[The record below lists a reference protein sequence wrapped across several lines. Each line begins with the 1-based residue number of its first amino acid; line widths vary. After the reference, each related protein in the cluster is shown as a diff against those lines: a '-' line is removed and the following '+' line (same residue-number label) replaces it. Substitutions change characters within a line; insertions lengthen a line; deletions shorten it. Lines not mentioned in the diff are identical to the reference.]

1 MYSSILKI
9 KNNFHKKRYLSAFS
23 NAPKPPNEYGLLI
36 IIIIS
41 CSLIRDYK
49 K

>member
-1 MYSSILKI
+1 MFRILKSTGH
-9 KNNFHKKRYLSAFS
+9 NKRYFS
-23 NAPKPPNEYGLLI
+23 TFSSKPPNEYGLLI

>member
-1 MYSSILKI
+1 MFSILKSAGRNKRHFSTFSSKSP
-9 KNNFHKKRYLSAFS
+9 KN
-23 NAPKPPNEYGLLI
+23 PNEYGLLI

>member
-1 MYSSILKI
+1 MFSILKSTGR
-9 KNNFHKKRYLSAFS
+9 NKRYLSTFS
-23 NAPKPPNEYGLLI
+23 SKPPKPPNEYGLLI

>member
-1 MYSSILKI
+1 MFRILKSTGH
-9 KNNFHKKRYLSAFS
+9 NKRYFS
-23 NAPKPPNEYGLLI
+23 TFSSKPPKPPSQYGLLI